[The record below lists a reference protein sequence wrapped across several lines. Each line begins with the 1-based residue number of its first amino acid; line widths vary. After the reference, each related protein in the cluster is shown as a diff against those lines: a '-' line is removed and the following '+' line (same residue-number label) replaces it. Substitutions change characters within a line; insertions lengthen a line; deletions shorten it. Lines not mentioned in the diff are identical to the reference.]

1 MARIPCLPRTA
12 ASANT
17 SSPTDRHVLT
27 GALAAAALA
36 LSGVPLAAQD
46 ADAPPSLED
55 LIPDS
60 AVENPDGWAEQGSDQ
75 DAVEEI
81 ADLEALDPQTP
92 VSEPPGLDL
101 AWPTEIT
108 IDGFE
113 PLEPEEDI
121 EFADLDLGQ
130 EQVSLAEAETEK
142 LSENLIL
149 GFPQTEPPFSE
160 RGDFVERF
168 EALST
173 IEELEDEDATVAQLA
188 ARARQDEE
196 LLGNLLRVYGYYDGQ
211 ILRSIGSL
219 EAGDEAAS
227 QQPSVRFD
235 IIPGDRYR
243 YGSVDLGNLTAAPDY
258 EVLRESFAI
267 YPGDY
272 LQSDTILQQQFNLDR
287 ALGETG
293 YAFATIDEPQL
304 LIDHERVEGDLT
316 LPVQPNGKYVFG
328 GVTSNDPAFL
338 SGEHLA
344 RIARFEPGDTYQRSL
359 SLDLR
364 RAVTATGLVS
374 TVSVTPREVTP
385 PTDGEP
391 GVVEMDV
398 EVSRAKLRT
407 IAGAIG
413 YGSEEGFRLQASWE
427 HRNLFPPEGSLRLR
441 GVAGTREQM
450 AGVTFRKNNFT
461 GRDKVL
467 TLDAYARTLDTDAY
481 DANTVALSGT
491 FERLSNLLFQKPFSW
506 AGGVE
511 VLATDERNRVIG
523 GIPRPR
529 RTYFVASVFGRAT
542 IDSTD
547 SLLDPT
553 TGFRIGGFVAPEV
566 SYTADRE
573 FLYFRLQAD
582 ASYYQPVT
590 DNVVLAGRLRGATIQ
605 GGELFGVPPSRR
617 LYAGGG
623 GSVRGYGYEKIG
635 PANDLGEPTGGAS
648 LVEASIEARIGTGFF
663 DGAVSIV
670 PFLDAGS
677 VSIEPVPDFRFVKYG
692 AGIGLRY
699 ATGFGPLRLD
709 VATPLNPDPDD
720 APVAVY
726 VSLGQAF

>member
-328 GVTSNDPAFL
+328 GVISNDPAFL

-553 TGFRIGGFVAPEV
+553 SGFRIGGFVAPEV

-590 DNVVLAGRLRGATIQ
+590 DDVVLAGRLRGATIQ

>member
-113 PLEPEEDI
+113 PLEPEKDI

-168 EALST
+168 QALST

-243 YGSVDLGNLTAAPDY
+243 YGSVDLGNLAAAPDY

-582 ASYYQPVT
+582 ASYYQPIT
-590 DNVVLAGRLRGATIQ
+590 DDVVLAGRLRGATIQ